1 MRRQVCFLDKRC
13 IRLTYSKLNRIKKF
27 MSFCLLSKLLT
38 KCGNAAKTKCIFGS
52 FFDVFLQVRK
62 HCRLTRVGV
71 SKLTSVRFKT
81 NYRETIKQ
89 YQTII
94 EHFTVLM
101 CLHFFFQRSKCT
113 MAYNTQLNDLSK
125 TAPEAK
131 PETSTD
137 NN

>member
-1 MRRQVCFLDKRC
+1 MR
-13 IRLTYSKLNRIKKF
+13 
-27 MSFCLLSKLLT
+27 
-38 KCGNAAKTKCIFGS
+38 KCGQTKCIFGS

-71 SKLTSVRFKT
+71 SKLTSVKFKT

-94 EHFTVLM
+94 EHFYRADVFT
-101 CLHFFFQRSKCT
+101 FFFQRSKYT

-125 TAPEAK
+125 TAAESK

>member
-1 MRRQVCFLDKRC
+1 
-13 IRLTYSKLNRIKKF
+13 

-71 SKLTSVRFKT
+71 SKLTSVKFKT

-94 EHFTVLM
+94 EHFYRADVFT
-101 CLHFFFQRSKCT
+101 FFFFSAQNARWLITRNSMTSAKQHQ
-113 MAYNTQLNDLSK
+113 NRNPK
-125 TAPEAK
+125 RAPTITENSLK
-131 PETSTD
+131 SLKL
-137 NN
+137 